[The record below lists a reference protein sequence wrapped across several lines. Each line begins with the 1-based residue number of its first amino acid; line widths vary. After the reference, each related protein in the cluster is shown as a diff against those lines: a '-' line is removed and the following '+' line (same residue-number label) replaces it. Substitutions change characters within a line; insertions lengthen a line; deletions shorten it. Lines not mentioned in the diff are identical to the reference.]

1 MSSEPVKSG
10 VSRPEDG
17 DGSATGSDVSDPGS
31 PQAAAPKG
39 GRAAK
44 MAEGLHERREHHKQR
59 SKPHRAAIVLV
70 GFLIVVAGIV
80 LSGPGVP
87 GPGVLVIA
95 IGLAI
100 LALEFDWA
108 ERLLHRALAYA
119 DRVGD
124 QASELSTRAKVAIA
138 VVAVAA
144 LAAFVAAAITY
155 DIPLLPV

>member
-1 MSSEPVKSG
+1 MSSDPVKPG
-10 VSRPEDG
+10 VSRPG
-17 DGSATGSDVSDPGS
+17 DAGRSAGGSDASDGGNAE
-31 PQAAAPKG
+31 AAAPKAG
-39 GRAAK
+39 KAAK

-59 SKPHRAAIVLV
+59 SKPYRAVIVLAGFVVVV
-70 GFLIVVAGIV
+70 GGVV

-87 GPGVLVIA
+87 GPGFLVIA

-108 ERLLHRALAYA
+108 ERLLNRALAYA

-124 QASELSTRAKVAIA
+124 QASELSPRAKVAIG
-138 VVAVAA
+138 VVSVAA
-144 LAAFVAAAITY
+144 LAAFVAAAIAY

>member
-1 MSSEPVKSG
+1 MATEPAKPA
-10 VSRPEDG
+10 VSTSEDG
-17 DGSATGSDVSDPGS
+17 GASAAGSDARDDRG
-31 PQAAAPKG
+31 ADTGAPKAG
-39 GRAAK
+39 KAAK

-59 SKPHRAAIVLV
+59 SKPRRAATVTLGFIVT
-70 GFLIVVAGIV
+70 AGGIMMT
-80 LSGPGVP
+80 GPVP
-87 GPGVLVIA
+87 GPGAIIIP

-124 QASELSTRAKVAIA
+124 QASSLSTRAKVAIA
-138 VVAVAA
+138 VIAVAA
-144 LAAFVAAAITY
+144 LGAFVAAAIAY

>member
-1 MSSEPVKSG
+1 MSSESVKPG
-10 VSRPEDG
+10 VSRPEEG
-17 DGSATGSDVSDPGS
+17 GASAAGSDAPEDRGAGS
-31 PQAAAPKG
+31 AAPKR

-44 MAEGLHERREHHKQR
+44 MAEGLHERREHHRQR
-59 SKPHRAAIVLV
+59 SKPRRAATVTV
-70 GFLIVVAGIV
+70 GFFVTAAGIV
-80 LSGPGVP
+80 MTGPVP
-87 GPGVLVIA
+87 GPGAFVIP

-124 QASELSTRAKVAIA
+124 QASDLSTRTKVAIA
-138 VVAVAA
+138 VLVVVA
-144 LAAFVAAAITY
+144 LAAFIAAAIAY